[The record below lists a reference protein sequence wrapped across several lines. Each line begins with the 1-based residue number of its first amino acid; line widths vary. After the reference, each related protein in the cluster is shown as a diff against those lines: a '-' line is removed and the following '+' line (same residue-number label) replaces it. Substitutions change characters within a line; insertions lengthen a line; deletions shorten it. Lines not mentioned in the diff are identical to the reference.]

1 MALAFVFS
9 VQKVTLKMTNP
20 YSKIVPAD
28 QLIEANT
35 NLVKKYAY
43 FYAGRV
49 KQAAEAED
57 LLQVGM
63 VGLIQAAHN
72 YEKKEGVSFEN
83 YARLRIKG
91 SIVDY
96 LRKMSNLCRTTV
108 KQKQDTDK
116 AKRLLELKLGRIPA
130 HDEVA
135 SELKISTSDLAL
147 WEQNFAAN
155 QNQSINETTELYG
168 DFIFSEEPSV
178 EELIFDGE
186 LKTHLRNAIKEL
198 NAQQILVVE
207 LYYVK
212 ELNVYEIAEI
222 LSVSTGR
229 VSQIK
234 TAAITA
240 LRSKIEAEV
249 VA

>member
-1 MALAFVFS
+1 MS
-9 VQKVTLKMTNP
+9 NP
-20 YSKIVPAD
+20 YSNRLPAD
-28 QLIEANT
+28 KLIEGNT

-49 KQAAEAED
+49 QKAAEVED

-63 VGLIQAAHN
+63 IGLIEAAHN
-72 YEKKEGVSFEN
+72 YKPKDGVVFES

-96 LRKMSNLCRTTV
+96 LRKASNLCRSTV

-116 AKRLLELKLGRIPA
+116 AKRLLELKLGRHPYP
-130 HDEVA
+130 DEVA
-135 SELKISTSDLAL
+135 EELKIPVTELAT
-147 WEQNFAAN
+147 WEHNFAAN
-155 QNQSINETTELYG
+155 QNKSIDEVTELTG
-168 DFIFSEEPSV
+168 DFIFSTEPNV
-178 EELIFDGE
+178 EDKIFNGE
-186 LKTHLRNAIKEL
+186 LKSYLRDAIGEL
-198 NAQQILVVE
+198 NQQQILVIE

-234 TAAITA
+234 SAAIAT
-240 LRSKIEAEV
+240 LRKKIELELK
-249 VA
+249 

>member
-1 MALAFVFS
+1 MS
-9 VQKVTLKMTNP
+9 NP
-20 YSKIVPAD
+20 YIKRVPAD
-28 QLIEANT
+28 QLIEGHT
-35 NLVKKYAY
+35 NLVKKYAF

-49 KQAAEAED
+49 QKAVEVED

-63 VGLIQAAHN
+63 IGLIEAAHN
-72 YEKKEGVSFEN
+72 YKPKDGVSFES

-96 LRKMSNLCRTTV
+96 LRKSSNLCRTTV

-116 AKRLLELKLGRIPA
+116 AKRLLELKLGRFPSP
-130 HDEVA
+130 DEVA
-135 SELKISTSDLAL
+135 EELQITLSEMASREHS
-147 WEQNFAAN
+147 FAAN
-155 QNQSINETTELYG
+155 QNQSIDEVTELYG
-168 DFIFSEEPSV
+168 DFIFSVEPNV
-178 EELIFDGE
+178 EDKIFNGE
-186 LKTHLRNAIKEL
+186 LKSYLREAIGQL
-198 NAQQILVVE
+198 NQQQVLVVE

-234 TAAITA
+234 SAAIAA
-240 LRSKIEAEV
+240 LRKTIELELK
-249 VA
+249 

>member
-1 MALAFVFS
+1 
-9 VQKVTLKMTNP
+9 MTNP
-20 YSKIVPAD
+20 YSNLISVD
-28 QLIEANT
+28 RLIEGNT

-49 KQAAEAED
+49 QKAAEVED

-63 VGLIQAAHN
+63 IGLIEAAHN
-72 YEKKEGVSFEN
+72 YEQKEGVAFES

-91 SIVDY
+91 AIVDY
-96 LRKMSNLCRTTV
+96 LRKSSNLCRTTV

-116 AKRLLELKLGRIPA
+116 AKRLLELKFGRLPYSS
-130 HDEVA
+130 EVA
-135 SELKISTSDLAL
+135 EELQITTSDLAS
-147 WEQNFAAN
+147 WEHNFAAN
-155 QNQSINETTELYG
+155 QNQSIDEVTELYG
-168 DFIFSEEPSV
+168 EFIFSKEPNV
-178 EELIFDGE
+178 EEKIFNGE
-186 LKTHLRNAIKEL
+186 LKTYLRNAMSQL
-198 NAQQILVVE
+198 NKQQTLVVE

-234 TAAITA
+234 SAAIDI
-240 LRSKIEAEV
+240 LRRTVELELT
-249 VA
+249 

>member
-1 MALAFVFS
+1 
-9 VQKVTLKMTNP
+9 
-20 YSKIVPAD
+20 
-28 QLIEANT
+28 
-35 NLVKKYAY
+35 
-43 FYAGRV
+43 
-49 KQAAEAED
+49 
-57 LLQVGM
+57 
-63 VGLIQAAHN
+63 
-72 YEKKEGVSFEN
+72 
-83 YARLRIKG
+83 
-91 SIVDY
+91 
-96 LRKMSNLCRTTV
+96 
-108 KQKQDTDK
+108 
-116 AKRLLELKLGRIPA
+116 
-130 HDEVA
+130 
-135 SELKISTSDLAL
+135 
-147 WEQNFAAN
+147 
-155 QNQSINETTELYG
+155 
-168 DFIFSEEPSV
+168 FSEEPSV

-198 NAQQILVVE
+198 NPQQILVVE

>member
-1 MALAFVFS
+1 
-9 VQKVTLKMTNP
+9 MTNP
-20 YSKIVPAD
+20 YSNLISAD
-28 QLIEANT
+28 KLIEGNT

-49 KQAAEAED
+49 QKAAEVED

-63 VGLIQAAHN
+63 IGLIEAAHN
-72 YEKKEGVSFEN
+72 YEQKEGVGFES

-91 SIVDY
+91 AIVDY
-96 LRKMSNLCRTTV
+96 LRKSSNLCRTTV

-116 AKRLLELKLGRIPA
+116 AKRLLELKLGRLPYPN
-130 HDEVA
+130 EVA
-135 SELKISTSDLAL
+135 EELQITASDLAS
-147 WEQNFAAN
+147 WEHNFAAN
-155 QNQSINETTELYG
+155 QNQSIDEVTELYG
-168 DFIFSEEPSV
+168 DFIFSKEPNV
-178 EELIFDGE
+178 EEKIFNGE
-186 LKTHLRNAIKEL
+186 LKAYLRNAMSQL
-198 NAQQILVVE
+198 NKQQILVVE

-234 TAAITA
+234 SAAIDI
-240 LRSKIEAEV
+240 LRRTVELELT
-249 VA
+249 

>member
-1 MALAFVFS
+1 
-9 VQKVTLKMTNP
+9 MTNP
-20 YSKIVPAD
+20 YSNLISAD
-28 QLIEANT
+28 RLIEGNT

-49 KQAAEAED
+49 QKAAEVED

-63 VGLIQAAHN
+63 IGLIEAAHN
-72 YEKKEGVSFEN
+72 YEQKEGVAFES

-91 SIVDY
+91 AIVDY
-96 LRKMSNLCRTTV
+96 LRKSSNLCRTTV

-116 AKRLLELKLGRIPA
+116 AKRLLELKLGRLPYPS
-130 HDEVA
+130 EVA
-135 SELKISTSDLAL
+135 EELQITTSDLASR
-147 WEQNFAAN
+147 EHNFAAN
-155 QNQSINETTELYG
+155 QNQSIDEVTELYG
-168 DFIFSEEPSV
+168 EFILSKEPNV
-178 EELIFDGE
+178 EEKIFNGE
-186 LKTHLRNAIKEL
+186 LKAYLRNAMSKL
-198 NAQQILVVE
+198 NTQQLLVVE

-234 TAAITA
+234 SAAIDK
-240 LRSKIEAEV
+240 LRSTVELELT
-249 VA
+249 